1 MTSPRLIVNLGTEKS
16 GISEVMAGPWQD
28 IRVTQ
33 VAAGEST
40 ELSSG
45 DAEHAGFIVGGT
57 GTITSV
63 SGERFRLAPGVA
75 FAIPVGGSVVL
86 ATDAG
91 LELLHVIMNVARR

>member
-1 MTSPRLIVNLGTEKS
+1 MTAPRLIVNLGTEKS

-45 DAEHAGFIVGGT
+45 DTEHAGFVVGGT

-63 SGERFRLAPGVA
+63 SGERFPLTPGVA
-75 FAIPVGGSVVL
+75 FAIPVGGSVAL
-86 ATDAG
+86 AAETD
-91 LELLHVIMNVARR
+91 LEFLHVIMKVAEH